1 MRALRLSVLAI
12 AVLIIGPIISACEQG
27 SLAQPTPPTAPAP
40 AANVTAVTQ
49 PTVEAPSP
57 APTSSAGKGTVR
69 GVLVQI
75 DTNKPLSTDVH
86 GVDLFLAGIINGDFR
101 TAALDKLNSPHAAT
115 DKDGHFVFSNVPPG
129 EYALVMASPISQFL
143 LHEPNNQSKDLIVTV
158 EADKPLDLGTL
169 SAKYP

>member
-1 MRALRLSVLAI
+1 MRTLRLSVLAI
-12 AVLIIGPIISACEQG
+12 AVLIIGPIISGCEQG
-27 SLAQPTPPTAPAP
+27 SLSQPTPPTAPAL

-115 DKDGHFVFSNVPPG
+115 DKDGHFMFSNVPPG
-129 EYALVMASPISQFL
+129 EYALVMVTPLGDFL
-143 LHEPNNQSKDLIVTV
+143 LHESNNQSKDLIVTI
-158 EADKPLDLGTL
+158 EADKPLDVGTL